1 MTTSLLL
8 RVSDDV
14 ALLRVSD
21 DVAVS
26 RRVFSVVE
34 GEVFAC

>member
-14 ALLRVSD
+14 AVVTTSLLLRVSD
-21 DVAVS
+21 DVAV
-26 RRVFSVVE
+26 VQ
-34 GEVFAC
+34 GE

>member
-14 ALLRVSD
+14 AVVTTSLLLRVSD
-21 DVAVS
+21 DVV
-26 RRVFSVVE
+26 VVE
-34 GEVFAC
+34 GE

>member
-14 ALLRVSD
+14 AVVTTSLLLRVSD
-21 DVAVS
+21 DVAV
-26 RRVFSVVE
+26 VE
-34 GEVFAC
+34 GE